1 MLDRIP
7 NWGVALSAGVI
18 FQFGLAPFDVWPVIS
33 LSAGLLYTALNRA
46 QRSGSIG
53 FAYGSG
59 FFGAGVSWV
68 YVSIHVYGNT
78 PVWLAAGLTTVF
90 CGSLGL
96 LFAAQGMAF
105 ARLASRHP
113 SWRAVQFASLWV
125 IFEWLRGWLLTGF
138 PWLYAGYG
146 ALDSPLAG
154 WIPVVGVF
162 GTSWFLVAIGC
173 LVANALSQPCDIGR
187 WVGTAAAIGPLL
199 LAGLVLQRVEWTVS
213 EGEAITVAVV
223 QPNVPLKEKWD
234 PRYRSEI
241 LSDFGTHS
249 TALAQDHDLLV
260 WPESALPGYRDQ
272 LLDVIE
278 PVDQQ
283 LAQLDSTLITGIPTR
298 DTTGRYNSITALG
311 AGSGTYHK
319 QKLVPFGEYVPL
331 ERWLRGAIAFFDLP
345 MSQFV
350 AGTTEQRPLLAG
362 NLLVAPFICYEIVYP
377 DFVQRYAQD
386 AVLLVT
392 ISNDTWF
399 GQSAGP
405 WQHFQMARYRAVEL
419 GRDLIRGTND
429 GVSALITAR
438 GVVTSTASQFTE
450 SVVSGTVQ
458 PRSGHTPFAVTG
470 SLPVWVFA
478 LIILV
483 LGRDRA

>member
-1 MLDRIP
+1 MLDRVP
-7 NWGVALSAGVI
+7 NWGVALLAGVI
-18 FQFGLAPFDVWPVIS
+18 FPLGLAPFGVWPVIP
-33 LSAGLLYTALNRA
+33 LSAGLLYTALNRT
-46 QRSGSIG
+46 QRTGGIG
-53 FAYGSG
+53 FAYGAG

-78 PVWLAAGLTTVF
+78 PVWLALSLTTVF
-90 CGSLGL
+90 CGGLGL

-113 SWRAVQFASLWV
+113 AWRAVQFASLWV
-125 IFEWLRGWLLTGF
+125 LFEWLRSWLLTGF
-138 PWLYAGYG
+138 PWLYAGYA

-154 WIPVVGVF
+154 WIPIVGVY

-173 LVANALSQPCDIGR
+173 VIANAVSQPRDIGR
-187 WVGTAAAIGPLL
+187 WVGTAAVVCPLL
-199 LAGLVLQRVEWTVS
+199 LAGLLLQRSEWTVP
-213 EGEAITVAVV
+213 EGEAVTVAVV

-234 PRYRSEI
+234 PRFRSGI
-241 LSDFGTHS
+241 LADFGTRS
-249 TALAQDHDLLV
+249 TALAQDHDLVV
-260 WPESALPGYRDQ
+260 WPESALPGYRDR

-278 PVDQQ
+278 AVDQQ

-298 DTTGRYNSITALG
+298 DTAGRYNSITALG

-319 QKLVPFGEYVPL
+319 QKLVPFGEYVPM

-350 AGTTEQRPLLAG
+350 AGKTEQRPLLAG
-362 NLLVAPFICYEIVYP
+362 NLPVAPFICYEIVYP
-377 DFVQRYAQD
+377 DFVQRFARD
-386 AVLLVT
+386 TALVIT

-419 GRDLIRGTND
+419 GRDLIRSTND
-429 GVSALITAR
+429 GVSALITAK
-438 GVVTSTASQFTE
+438 GAVATTTDQFTE
-450 SVVSGTVQ
+450 AVVSGTMQ
-458 PRSGHTPFAVTG
+458 PRSGNTPFAATG

-478 LIILV
+478 LITLV

>member
-1 MLDRIP
+1 MLDRVP
-7 NWGVALSAGVI
+7 NWGVASLAGVI
-18 FQFGLAPFDVWPVIS
+18 FPLGLAPFDAWPVIP
-33 LSAGLLYTALNRA
+33 LSAGLLYTALNRT
-46 QRSGSIG
+46 QRPVGIG
-53 FAYGSG
+53 FAYGVG

-78 PVWLAAGLTTVF
+78 PVSLAAVLTTAF
-90 CGSLGL
+90 CGGLGL
-96 LFAAQGMAF
+96 LFAAQGVAF
-105 ARLASRHP
+105 VRLASRHP
-113 SWRAVQFASLWV
+113 AWRAVQFASLWV
-125 IFEWLRGWLLTGF
+125 LFEWLRSWLLTGF

-154 WIPVVGVF
+154 WIPVVGVY
-162 GTSWFLVAIGC
+162 GTSWFLVAVGC
-173 LVANALSQPCDIGR
+173 LVANALSQPRDIGR
-187 WVGTAAAIGPLL
+187 WVGTAAAIGPLV
-199 LAGLVLQRVEWTVS
+199 LAGLVLQRTEWTVS
-213 EGEAITVAVV
+213 EGDAITVAVV

-234 PRYRSEI
+234 PRYRSRI
-241 LSDFGTHS
+241 LSDFGTQS
-249 TALAQDHDLLV
+249 TALAQDHDLVV
-260 WPESALPGYRDQ
+260 WPESALPGYRDR

-278 PVDQQ
+278 PIDQQ
-283 LAQLDSTLITGIPTR
+283 LARLDTTLITGIPTR
-298 DTTGRYNSITALG
+298 NTAGRYNSIMALG
-311 AGSGTYHK
+311 AGSGTYDK

-331 ERWLRGAIAFFDLP
+331 ERWLRGVIAFFDLP

-350 AGTTEQRPLLAG
+350 AGTTEQRPLIAG
-362 NLLVAPFICYEIVYP
+362 NLPVAPFICYEIVYP
-377 DFVQRYAQD
+377 DLVQRYAQD
-386 AVLLVT
+386 AALLVT

-419 GRDLIRGTND
+419 GRDLIRSTND
-429 GVSALITAR
+429 GVSALITSR